1 MYAIVYAYSLMM
13 HGIFQFAC
21 LFSLLLD
28 FFYKYCLILVVLLF
42 LGTYKWCLYLK
53 VRASALVI
61 PELMDLQ
68 DDLGEYL
75 FAYSIRL
82 SLEPQGCIINGMSF
96 SSCQLHWRH
105 WIIRANDIVISDVN
119 GKAVIG
125 QV

>member
-1 MYAIVYAYSLMM
+1 MGYSID
-13 HGIFQFAC
+13 HWIFFLQVF
-21 LFSLLLD
+21 
-28 FFYKYCLILVVLLF
+28 LILVIHFHLEPN
-42 LGTYKWCLYLK
+42 KCCLYLK

-61 PELMDLQ
+61 PELIDFQ
-68 DDLGEYL
+68 DDLEKYL

-105 WIIRANDIVISDVN
+105 WIIRANDIVVSDVN
-119 GKAVIG
+119 GEAVIG

>member
-1 MYAIVYAYSLMM
+1 MM

-21 LFSLLLD
+21 LFSLLPEF
-28 FFYKYCLILVVLLF
+28 FFYKYCLILVIHLF
-42 LGTYKWCLYLK
+42 LETYKWCLYLK

-61 PELMDLQ
+61 PELIDLQ
-68 DDLGEYL
+68 DDLEKYL

-82 SLEPQGCIINGMSF
+82 SLEPQGCTINGMSF

-119 GKAVIG
+119 GEAVIG